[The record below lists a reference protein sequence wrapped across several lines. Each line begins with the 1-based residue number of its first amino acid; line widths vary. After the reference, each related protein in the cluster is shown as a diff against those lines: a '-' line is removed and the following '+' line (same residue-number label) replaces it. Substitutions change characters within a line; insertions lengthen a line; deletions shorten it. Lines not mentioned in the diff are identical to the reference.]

1 MDENKINGHSEK
13 IKKKLKGYS
22 EQMKR
27 NWTVTLNRWKET

>member
-1 MDENKINGHSEK
+1 MDEKKINGHSEK